1 MRASGGE
8 SRFGRGA
15 AEDASPKAIRVRGVA
30 FGSADAARARDV
42 AGTRGAVRM
51 LVRKARRALRRWAL
65 AAAATRAREESAAA
79 ERAAAMELEMARVAE
94 TWRAS
99 KLVAASVAA
108 VARGGVRER
117 RRGGVG
123 GARAPAPAEET
134 LDERATIVLPASPPS
149 PASRRRRRR
158 TR

>member
-1 MRASGGE
+1 
-8 SRFGRGA
+8 
-15 AEDASPKAIRVRGVA
+15 
-30 FGSADAARARDV
+30 
-42 AGTRGAVRM
+42 M

-108 VARGGVRER
+108 WREARSRSGAAAASAARER
-117 RRGGVG
+117 L
-123 GARAPAPAEET
+123 APAEET

-149 PASRRRRRR
+149 RVATETQTDAMTTETR
-158 TR
+158 TDAMTTETRTDATTTETRTDAMTTETRTDR